1 VTQVF
6 RVCLDLLREAAS
18 RKWFLGLFLSVT
30 LFLCVLGLSL
40 RMDVV
45 DGALSGVTLFG
56 RLFDDVVLSVDVAL
70 RPVFAAATAI
80 LFFGGTLFLILACA
94 DFGPEL
100 FAPGRIE
107 HLLSL
112 PVRRWQLLLG
122 TFLGVLL
129 LAAACALYG
138 AGGFVL
144 ILGVKTGVWTVRP
157 VLGAL
162 LSVVSFAAI
171 YGVMLAVPLYVR
183 SAALSVAVGF
193 LFFVS
198 GIIASFREQ
207 LGALFEAGLPR
218 ETFEAVTIVLPRLG
232 ALGVNA
238 IRYAG
243 AQKVDPNTILA
254 ISAGCILYAA
264 AGLMVGVWRF
274 ERKDF

>member
-1 VTQVF
+1 VKPVW
-6 RVCLDLLREAAS
+6 RVCVDLLREAAS
-18 RKWFLGLFLSVT
+18 RKWFLGLFLAVT
-30 LFLCVLGLSL
+30 LLLCVLGLSL

-45 DGALSGVTLFG
+45 DGALAGITFFG
-56 RLFDDVVLSVDVAL
+56 KLFDDHVLSVDVAL
-70 RPVFAAATAI
+70 RPVFAAATALI
-80 LFFGGTLFLILACA
+80 FFGGTLFLILACA

-122 TFLGVLL
+122 TWLGVLL

-138 AGGFVL
+138 SGGIVV
-144 ILGVKTGVWTVRP
+144 ILGLKTGVWTVKP
-157 VLGAL
+157 ILGAL

-193 LFFVS
+193 LFFVA
-198 GIIASFREQ
+198 GIIASYREE
-207 LGALFEAGLPR
+207 LGELFEEGLPR
-218 ETFEAVTIVLPRLG
+218 QTFETVTLVLPRLG
-232 ALGVNA
+232 ALGLNA
-238 IRYAG
+238 IRYSG
-243 AQKVDPNTILA
+243 AQVVDSRTILA
-254 ISAGCILYAA
+254 ISAGCVLYAA

>member
-1 VTQVF
+1 MRPVF
-6 RVCLDLLREAAS
+6 RVCADLLLEAAS
-18 RKWFLGLFLSVT
+18 RKWFLGLFLAVT

-45 DGALSGVTLFG
+45 DGALAGFSLFG
-56 RLFDDVVLSVDVAL
+56 KLFDDRVMAVDVAL
-70 RPVFAAATAI
+70 RPVFGAATALI
-80 LFFGGTLFLILACA
+80 FFGGTLFLILSCA

-112 PVRRWQLLLG
+112 PVKRWQLLLG
-122 TFLGVLL
+122 TWLGVLL

-138 AGGFVL
+138 AGGFVA

-171 YGVMLAVPLYVR
+171 YAVMLAVPLFVR

-193 LFFVS
+193 LFFVA
-198 GIIASFREQ
+198 GIIASFRDE
-207 LGALFEAGLPR
+207 LGQLFELGLPR
-218 ETFEAVTIVLPRLG
+218 DTFETLTLVLPRLG
-232 ALGVNA
+232 ELGRSAV
-238 IRYAG
+238 RYAA
-243 AQKVDPNTILA
+243 AQEVEPRTVLA
-254 ISAGCILYAA
+254 ISLGCLLYAA

>member
-1 VTQVF
+1 MTPVF
-6 RVCLDLLREAAS
+6 RVCLDLLREAIS
-18 RKWFLGLFLSVT
+18 RRWFLGLFIAVT

-45 DGALSGVTLFG
+45 DGALAGINLFG
-56 RLFDDVVLSVDVAL
+56 RVFDDHVLSVDVAL
-70 RPVFAAATAI
+70 RPVFGAATGLI
-80 LFFGGTLFLILACA
+80 FFGGTLFLILACA

-122 TFLGVLL
+122 TWLGVLL
-129 LAAACALYG
+129 LASACALYG
-138 AGGFVL
+138 SSGLVL
-144 ILGVKTGVWTVRP
+144 ILGVKTGVWTIKP
-157 VLGAL
+157 VLAAL
-162 LSVVSFAAI
+162 LSVVSFGAI

-183 SAALSVAVGF
+183 SASLSAAVGF
-193 LFFVS
+193 LFFIAGV
-198 GIIASFREQ
+198 IASFRES
-207 LGALFEAGLPR
+207 LGKLFESGLPR
-218 ETFEAVTIVLPRLG
+218 DAFIWATYPLPRLG

-238 IRYAG
+238 IDYSTSRG
-243 AQKVDPNTILA
+243 VNGNTVAA
-254 ISAGCILYAA
+254 ICLGCVLYAA

>member
-1 VTQVF
+1 MPVW
-6 RVCLDLLREAAS
+6 RVCVDLLREAAS

-30 LFLCVLGLSL
+30 VVLCVLGLSL

-45 DGALSGVTLFG
+45 DGALAGVTLFG
-56 RLFDDVVLSVDVAL
+56 KLFDNYVQSVDVAL
-70 RPVFAAATAI
+70 RPVFAAATGLI
-80 LFFGGTLFLILACA
+80 FFGGTLFLILACA

-112 PVRRWQLLLG
+112 PVRRWQLLVG
-122 TFLGVLL
+122 TWCGVLV
-129 LAAACALYG
+129 LASACALYG
-138 AGGFVL
+138 SGGLVV
-144 ILGVKTGVWTVRP
+144 ILGLKTGVWTVRP
-157 VLGAL
+157 ILAAL

-198 GIIASFREQ
+198 GIVASFRED
-207 LGALFEAGLPR
+207 LGRLFEEGLPR
-218 ETFEAVTIVLPRLG
+218 QAFEAVTAVLPRLG
-232 ALGVNA
+232 ALGQSAV
-238 IRYAG
+238 RYSG
-243 AQKVDPNTILA
+243 AQEVDPRTVLA
-254 ISAGCILYAA
+254 ISAGCVLYAA

>member
-1 VTQVF
+1 VRPVF
-6 RVCLDLLREAAS
+6 RVCLDLLREAMS
-18 RKWFLGLFLSVT
+18 RKWFLGLFLAVT
-30 LFLCVLGLSL
+30 VVLFVLGLSL

-45 DGALSGVTLFG
+45 DGALAGVSLFG
-56 RLFDDVVLSVDVAL
+56 KLFDSQVQSADVML
-70 RPVFAAATAI
+70 RPVFAAATA
-80 LFFGGTLFLILACA
+80 LVFFGGTLFLILACA

-122 TFLGVLL
+122 TWFGVLI
-129 LAAACALYG
+129 LAATCALYG
-138 AGGFVL
+138 SGGFVV

-157 VLGAL
+157 ILGAL

-193 LFFVS
+193 LFFVA
-198 GIIASFREQ
+198 GVIASFRDE
-207 LGALFEAGLPR
+207 LGKLFEAGLPR
-218 ETFEAVTIVLPRLG
+218 ESFEAITSVLPRLG

-238 IRYAG
+238 VRYSASQPIDSR
-243 AQKVDPNTILA
+243 AMLA
-254 ISAGCILYAA
+254 IAVGCLLYAA